1 MMKIIKT
8 VLITLI
14 VSQANSVL
22 AASCEQTIEGN
33 DMLQFNLK
41 EIVMSSTCSEVTIN
55 LKHTGQL
62 AGNIMGHNWVLS
74 TTEDFMAVALAGG
87 AAGPSDNYVPSNDSR
102 VIASTVIIGG
112 GEETSVTFSLASLG
126 IGEDYTFFCSFP
138 GHYAIMKGTFT
149 IIN

>member
-1 MMKIIKT
+1 MKIIT
-8 VLITLI
+8 TMLIALI
-14 VSQANSVL
+14 VSQTNSVL
-22 AASCEQTIEGN
+22 AASCEPTIEGN

-62 AGNIMGHNWVLS
+62 DGNIMGHNWVLS
-74 TTEDFMAVALAGG
+74 KTEDFMPLALAGG
-87 AAGPSDNYVPSNDSR
+87 QAGPSENYVPSNDSR

-112 GEETSVTFSLASLG
+112 GEATSVTFSLASLG
-126 IGEDYTFFCSFP
+126 VGEDYTFFCSFP
-138 GHYAIMKGTFT
+138 GHYAIMKGVFR

>member
-1 MMKIIKT
+1 MKIIKT
-8 VLITLI
+8 VLITTLI

-22 AASCEQTIEGN
+22 ATSCEQTIEGN

-87 AAGPSDNYVPSNDSR
+87 SAGPSDNYVPSNDSR

-138 GHYAIMKGTFT
+138 GHYAIMKGVFR

>member
-1 MMKIIKT
+1 MKIIKT
-8 VLITLI
+8 MFIVLI
-14 VSQANSVL
+14 VSQANSAL
-22 AASCEQTIEGN
+22 AASCEQTIESN

-62 AGNIMGHNWVLS
+62 DGNIMGHNWVLS
-74 TTEDFMAVALAGG
+74 KTEDFMPLALAGG
-87 AAGPSDNYVPSNDSR
+87 QAGPSENYVPSNDSR

-112 GEETSVTFSLASLG
+112 GEATSVTFSLASLG
-126 IGEDYTFFCSFP
+126 VGEDYTFFCSFP
-138 GHYAIMKGTFT
+138 GHYAIMKGVFR

>member
-1 MMKIIKT
+1 MKIIT
-8 VLITLI
+8 TMLIALI
-14 VSQANSVL
+14 VSQTNSVL

-62 AGNIMGHNWVLS
+62 DGNIMGHNWVLS
-74 TTEDFMAVALAGG
+74 KTEDFMPLALAGG
-87 AAGPSDNYVPSNDSR
+87 QAGPSENYVPSNDSR
-102 VIASTVIIGG
+102 IIASTVIIGG
-112 GEETSVTFSLASLG
+112 GEATSVTFSLASLG
-126 IGEDYTFFCSFP
+126 VGEDYTFFCSFP
-138 GHYAIMKGTFT
+138 GHYAIMKGVFR

>member
-1 MMKIIKT
+1 MKIIT
-8 VLITLI
+8 TMLFALI
-14 VSQANSVL
+14 VSQTNSVL

-62 AGNIMGHNWVLS
+62 DGNIMGHNWVLS
-74 TTEDFMAVALAGG
+74 KTEEFMPLALAGG
-87 AAGPSDNYVPSNDSR
+87 QAGPSENYVPSNDSR

-112 GEETSVTFSLASLG
+112 GEATSVTFSLASLG
-126 IGEDYTFFCSFP
+126 VGEDYTFFCSFP
-138 GHYAIMKGTFT
+138 GHYAIMKGVFR